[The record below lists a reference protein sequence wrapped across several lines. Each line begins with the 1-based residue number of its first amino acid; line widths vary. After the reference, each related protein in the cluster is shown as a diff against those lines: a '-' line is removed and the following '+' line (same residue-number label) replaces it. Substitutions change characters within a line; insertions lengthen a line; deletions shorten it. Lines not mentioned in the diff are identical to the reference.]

1 MPAAAAMAEAVKN
14 SMFPGAAV
22 MYLMGRDAIHRL
34 RSDMQGIEGRAFS
47 LKRFHDTFLSYGSI
61 PVSLIA
67 KAMKSAATEGRV
79 NPPRTGN
86 MLGS

>member
-34 RSDMQGIEGRAFS
+34 REDMVAIEGRRFS
-47 LKRFHDTFLSYGSI
+47 LPRFHDTFLSHGSI

-67 KAMKSAATEGRV
+67 HAMKQAAESA
-79 NPPRTGN
+79 RT
-86 MLGS
+86 